1 MSAFILWAIVLGF
14 FTYPFILILSWFD
27 NKDVCIEEVCRFI
40 GSSEIARNLNT
51 QLIEEY
57 KILVFAPNV
66 IGAFTTIL
74 AKHFEIL
81 EISEEIIVGLL
92 ISHFC
97 LIVLTTIGQAFLR
110 MASTRTLLI
119 FIGEVLMEWA
129 LVSGSILF
137 IFQIYE
143 FRRIVGALYILLI
156 LVVAFFLIAYGYFR
170 MKESATIYAY
180 GAMRK
185 LGRIKPTA
193 KVKKD
198 EFEVKV
204 AQNLEEASKLAE
216 DGFEKF
222 DEIDGK
228 HIYRKRK

>member
-1 MSAFILWAIVLGF
+1 LFTFALWAIVLGF
-14 FTYPFILILSWFD
+14 VTYPSILILSWFD
-27 NKDVCIEEVCRFI
+27 NERIRIGQVCRFI
-40 GSSEIARNLNT
+40 SSSEIARNVNT

-74 AKHFEIL
+74 AKHFEVL
-81 EISEEIIVGLL
+81 EISEEIIIGLL

-137 IFQIYE
+137 IFQI
-143 FRRIVGALYILLI
+143 VGALYILLI
-156 LVVAFFLIAYGYFR
+156 LIVAFFLIAYGYFR
-170 MKESATIYAY
+170 MRESATIYAH

-185 LGRIKPTA
+185 LGMKLTEI
-193 KVKKD
+193 VKKD

-204 AQNLEEASKLAE
+204 VQNLKEASKLAE

-222 DEIDGK
+222 DEIDGN